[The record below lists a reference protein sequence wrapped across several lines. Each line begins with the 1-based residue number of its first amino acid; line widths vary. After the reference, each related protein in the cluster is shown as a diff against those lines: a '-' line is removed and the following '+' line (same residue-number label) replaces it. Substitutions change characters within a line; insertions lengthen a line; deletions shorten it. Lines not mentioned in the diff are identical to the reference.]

1 MKKSKEIVFEGV
13 SIKVES
19 FPQLIRFSF
28 GEKDTFGVMVT
39 RENGVA
45 WHVYGNDGKK
55 LGTNIAV
62 QFSDEEN
69 HAFCVWALNVLKADK
84 SEHQRLKKQGFHISK
99 LRSLDDDW
107 EASSYDP
114 I

>member
-45 WHVYGNDGKK
+45 WHVYGNDGNK

-69 HAFCVWALNVLKADK
+69 HAFCVWALNILKADK
-84 SEHQRLKKQGFHISK
+84 SEHQRLKNQGFHISK

-107 EASSYDP
+107 EASSYDS